1 MKQRVYFL
9 RCGTTTDMSLI
20 SRRTGVEG
28 ENAGPA
34 LLDVE
39 DDVVV
44 VLEAECPFAAPAPR
58 LGMASSCR
66 RLFFE
71 AGSDDDDDDS
81 GERLQMCS
89 EIWLK
94 SSMYAGV
101 TMALLVLHLDIPYKK
116 KIRIDVINCR
126 SSPRE

>member
-20 SRRTGVEG
+20 SRRTGVAG
-28 ENAGPA
+28 ENAGAA

-39 DDVVV
+39 DEVVG
-44 VLEAECPFAAPAPR
+44 LEAECPFAAPAPR
-58 LGMASSCR
+58 LGMASSWR

-71 AGSDDDDDDS
+71 AGSDDDDDS

-101 TMALLVLHLDIPYKK
+101 TMALLVLYLDIPYK
-116 KIRIDVINCR
+116 DVGFV
-126 SSPRE
+126 